1 MEVEYLSKEKIF
13 SIIRQHKDELKKYG
27 VKRIGLFGSFV
38 RGEQNKSS
46 DVDIIVEF
54 EEGRKNFDNFMNTVF
69 LLEKL
74 FGREV
79 DILTPESINKHLK
92 PYIVKEAV
100 YEEV

>member
-1 MEVEYLSKEKIF
+1 MEYLSKEKIF
-13 SIIRQHKDELKKYG
+13 DIIRQHKDELKKYG

-46 DVDIIVEF
+46 DIDIIVEF
-54 EEGRKNFDNFMNTVF
+54 EEGKKNFDNFINIAF

-74 FGREV
+74 FGRDV

-92 PYIVKEAV
+92 PYIMREAI
-100 YEEV
+100 YEEI